1 MSAHQHLGAIVE
13 RLRQAA
19 APGKPGEA
27 ALLEAFLEW
36 AMGQGLELYPAQEEA
51 ILELFEGNNVILTTP
66 TGSGKSLVAT
76 ALHFKA
82 MAQGR
87 RSVYTCP
94 IKALVNEKFL
104 ALCRVRKSL
113 EEM

>member
-1 MSAHQHLGAIVE
+1 M
-13 RLRQAA
+13 
-19 APGKPGEA
+19 PTN
-27 ALLEAFLEW
+27 ALLRRLPADANCPSADLLDRFLDYITELN
-36 AMGQGLELYPAQEEA
+36 LELYPAQEEA

-87 RSVYTCP
+87 SLW
-94 IKALVNEKFL
+94 A
-104 ALCRVRKSL
+104 RVRDWWL
-113 EEM
+113 